1 MNFIASLLEPDPTLR
16 LSLSDAR
23 LHPWLRDEHKR
34 RSQEQGAAPVRA
46 AAPVAFADASTSTR
60 GELADASMASV
71 AASDAMALDEPDE
84 PASSGRMTPRAAS
97 VFDDSSEDEDED
109 NGLYGEVDVVRRE
122 RPHDCTH
129 GRSVERHGAVARGLL
144 KVNSRDE
151 ILRRWR

>member
-1 MNFIASLLEPDPTLR
+1 MNFIASRLEPDPTLR

-46 AAPVAFADASTSTR
+46 AAPAAFADASTSTR

-71 AASDAMALDEPDE
+71 AASDAMALDDPDE

-109 NGLYGEVDVVRRE
+109 NASSDERGCWRETMAREAPMTITNRRQQK
-122 RPHDCTH
+122 
-129 GRSVERHGAVARGLL
+129 VEHA
-144 KVNSRDE
+144 
-151 ILRRWR
+151 LRKL